1 MKSCASGHVNTDAI
15 CSFDAR
21 GVTKRFRHMA
31 IFGAMDALQADETM
45 RFCIDHDP
53 IPMLHQLSTR
63 IGETVT
69 VQYVK
74 RETGAI
80 VIDFIC
86 I

>member
-1 MKSCASGHVNTDAI
+1 MKSCASGHVNVDAI

-31 IFGAMDALQADETM
+31 IFGAMNALQADETM

-69 VQYVK
+69 VLYVQ

-86 I
+86 V